1 MLRISGGISDE
12 NFNGSRVR
20 DTEDKNRFSKEGAD
34 FLKDALAKAIQPTK
48 NLSATNKE
56 KISQVSSKITQA
68 LADNTEAVQKIMS
81 EQDDTRK
88 EFLKLISMMTDA
100 QKKTGESSQV
110 AMKEIIK
117 QIERVKLTDGEGTKD
132 VAKILGLDAAQKEIA
147 KPLGRQTMTGALVE
161 KLTNVDIRKES
172 ITKAFTL
179 EKMFGLKPGSDDILK
194 SAQDEVAAG
203 KINTEA
209 AEAKAAVA
217 EATLGDTSTVTEK
230 VEKLKES
237 KEKESKE
244 KEINT
249 TTVPVVTT
257 NSQGGQAF
265 ATGTDRISPAF
276 QQVDLLEQ
284 ILQQLKDI
292 KDENPS
298 RTGVIS
304 PILIGAIVRALP
316 AILTALTV
324 GAGLLAL
331 KAIINALIDSNYVE
345 TTAEPILE
353 SREDMY
359 KAGIGMSDEDQARRK
374 EFANQPIERAKNSGL
389 YDKDYAG
396 NSEVDLDV
404 LASTTDPSMLQAI
417 LDDDDISDLD
427 RMRVEKRINQLN
439 TEGDLGPVRPSI
451 IPASAPPG
459 IETAPTATPETATP
473 EINPIDGRRSEGE
486 PVTEL
491 APIGSMPL
499 VDSNGNTVPEKVQAG
514 ESAKS
519 STAPIMMNIPAKD
532 VLGFAAEIL
541 IQNKMAAAP
550 TIGAGVLSMEA
561 QGLEKVV
568 SPTADAVN
576 NVSDLVENI
585 LSSIT
590 NNIQNITNNNN
601 TSGGSQAPNVLVN
614 PPTARNMGS
623 SVVQFLINNT

>member
-56 KISQVSSKITQA
+56 KISQVSSKMTQA

-230 VEKLKES
+230 VGKVKEA
-237 KEKESKE
+237 KE

-257 NSQGGQAF
+257 NSEGGQAF
-265 ATGTDRISPAF
+265 ATGTDRISPDF

-284 ILQQLKDI
+284 ILEQLK
-292 KDENPS
+292 KMEKVGGGGGLS
-298 RTGVIS
+298 LAALLAS
-304 PILIGAIVRALP
+304 PAVRAALVAAALAVAKATVIGSIVAGSAYAITKAIDMFKEKTGPTWEEFKNRPENAGKTDEELTKALRIESGIDSPLSDPNYDMTQDP
-316 AILTALTV
+316 AYPL
-324 GAGLLAL
+324 L
-331 KAIINALIDSNYVE
+331 KAKR
-345 TTAEPILE
+345 T
-353 SREDMY
+353 
-359 KAGIGMSDEDQARRK
+359 
-374 EFANQPIERAKNSGL
+374 GL
-389 YDKDYAG
+389 YDKDYVG
-396 NSEVDLDV
+396 NSEVDLNM
-404 LASTTDPSMLQAI
+404 LAATTDTAQLQAI
-417 LDDDDISDLD
+417 LDDNDLSDTD
-427 RMRVEKRINQLN
+427 RMRVSSRLEQIKR
-439 TEGDLGPVRPSI
+439 
-451 IPASAPPG
+451 
-459 IETAPTATPETATP
+459 ETPATP
-473 EINPIDGRRSEGE
+473 EISPTQTPPATPEIAPSTPEIAPSTPEIAPDQTPPATPEIAPSTPEIAPDQTPATPEILPPSKGE
-486 PVTEL
+486 AVSQL
-491 APIGSMPL
+491 ADIGTMPL
-499 VDSNGNTVPEKVQAG
+499 V
-514 ESAKS
+514 
-519 STAPIMMNIPAKD
+519 
-532 VLGFAAEIL
+532 
-541 IQNKMAAAP
+541 
-550 TIGAGVLSMEA
+550 GAGVLSMEA

-601 TSGGSQAPNVLVN
+601 TSGGGAQAPNVLMN
-614 PPTARNMGS
+614 PPTARNAGS
-623 SVVQFLINNT
+623 AWSEYLNKLATGR

>member
-56 KISQVSSKITQA
+56 KISQVSSKMTQA

-230 VEKLKES
+230 VGKVKEA
-237 KEKESKE
+237 KE

-257 NSQGGQAF
+257 NSEGGQAF
-265 ATGTDRISPAF
+265 ATGTDRISPDF

-284 ILQQLKDI
+284 ILEQLK
-292 KDENPS
+292 KMEKVGGGGGLS
-298 RTGVIS
+298 LAALLAS
-304 PILIGAIVRALP
+304 PAVRAALVAAALAVAKATVIGSIVAGSAYAITKAIDMFKEKTGPTWEEFKNRPENAGKTDEELTKALRIESGIDSPLSDPNYDMTQDP
-316 AILTALTV
+316 AYPL
-324 GAGLLAL
+324 L
-331 KAIINALIDSNYVE
+331 KAKR
-345 TTAEPILE
+345 T
-353 SREDMY
+353 
-359 KAGIGMSDEDQARRK
+359 
-374 EFANQPIERAKNSGL
+374 GL
-389 YDKDYAG
+389 YDKDYVG
-396 NSEVDLDV
+396 NSEVDLNM
-404 LASTTDPSMLQAI
+404 LAATTDTAQLQAI
-417 LDDDDISDLD
+417 LDDNDLSDTD
-427 RMRVEKRINQLN
+427 RMRVSSRLEQIKR
-439 TEGDLGPVRPSI
+439 
-451 IPASAPPG
+451 
-459 IETAPTATPETATP
+459 ETPATP
-473 EINPIDGRRSEGE
+473 EISPTQTPPATPEIAPSTPEIAPDQTPATPEILPPSKGE
-486 PVTEL
+486 AVSQL
-491 APIGSMPL
+491 ADIGTMPL
-499 VDSNGNTVPEKVQAG
+499 V
-514 ESAKS
+514 
-519 STAPIMMNIPAKD
+519 
-532 VLGFAAEIL
+532 
-541 IQNKMAAAP
+541 
-550 TIGAGVLSMEA
+550 GAGVLSMEA

-601 TSGGSQAPNVLVN
+601 TSGGGAQAPNVLMN
-614 PPTARNMGS
+614 PPTARNAGS
-623 SVVQFLINNT
+623 AWSEYLNKLATGR

>member
-12 NFNGSRVR
+12 GFSGSRVR

-56 KISQVSSKITQA
+56 KISQVSSKMTQA

-203 KINTEA
+203 KTNSERAGAQEDLA
-209 AEAKAAVA
+209 A
-217 EATLGDTSTVTEK
+217 ATLGDTSTVSEK
-230 VEKLKES
+230 VEKVKQ
-237 KEKESKE
+237 SKE

-249 TTVPVVTT
+249 TTVPVVTM
-257 NSQGGQAF
+257 NSEGGQSF

-284 ILQQLKDI
+284 ILEQLKKMESLSDNSMGLI
-292 KDENPS
+292 PGLPDVDVDGPNGKNKTKKPGRLGRAAKTVAKAAAAAATLLSPTVLGGIAATATLVATPLIVAQLVKENWPGENRRPDGPE
-298 RTGVIS
+298 RT
-304 PILIGAIVRALP
+304 RR
-316 AILTALTV
+316 TA
-324 GAGLLAL
+324 GGR
-331 KAIINALIDSNYVE
+331 E
-345 TTAEPILE
+345 TTTTAPL
-353 SREDMY
+353 S
-359 KAGIGMSDEDQARRK
+359 S
-374 EFANQPIERAKNSGL
+374 IERRNMEEYGTIDREEIQKIQMER
-389 YDKDYAG
+389 AG
-396 NSEVDLDV
+396 Y
-404 LASTTDPSMLQAI
+404 
-417 LDDDDISDLD
+417 
-427 RMRVEKRINQLN
+427 
-439 TEGDLGPVRPSI
+439 
-451 IPASAPPG
+451 
-459 IETAPTATPETATP
+459 ATPEVIDSKPLTDLSQEETVKAQTENPALIQAVKDMPAAQREAFLEVNPHMIPLVNDTGSLATP
-473 EINPIDGRRSEGE
+473 EIAPPSKGE
-486 PVTEL
+486 SVSQL
-491 APIGSMPL
+491 ADIGTMPL
-499 VDSNGNTVPEKVQAG
+499 V
-514 ESAKS
+514 
-519 STAPIMMNIPAKD
+519 
-532 VLGFAAEIL
+532 
-541 IQNKMAAAP
+541 
-550 TIGAGVLSMEA
+550 GAGVLSMEA

-568 SPTADAVN
+568 SPTGDAVN
-576 NVSDLVENI
+576 NM
-585 LSSIT
+585 SSLYNEKVANVI
-590 NNIQNITNNNN
+590 NNINNITNNNN
-601 TSGGSQAPNVLVN
+601 TSGGGAQAPNVLVN

-623 SVVQFLINNT
+623 SWGEFLNKLATGR

>member
-56 KISQVSSKITQA
+56 KISQVSSKMTQA

-203 KINTEA
+203 KINEQRGEA
-209 AEAKAAVA
+209 QAEIAA
-217 EATLGDTSTVTEK
+217 ATLDDTPTVTEK

-237 KEKESKE
+237 KEKE
-244 KEINT
+244 INT
-249 TTVPVVTT
+249 TTVPVVSTS

-284 ILQQLKDI
+284 ILEQLK
-292 KDENPS
+292 KMEKVGGGGGLS
-298 RTGVIS
+298 LAALLAS
-304 PILIGAIVRALP
+304 PAVRA
-316 AILTALTV
+316 AIAAAAVAAVKGTV
-324 GAGLLAL
+324 VGSILAGSTYAIL
-331 KAIINALIDSNYVE
+331 KAIDMFSAKSAASFEEFKNRPENAGKTDEELIKALRIESGIDSPAYDPNYDI
-345 TTAEPILE
+345 TQDPAYPLF
-353 SREDMY
+353 
-359 KAGIGMSDEDQARRK
+359 KAKQT
-374 EFANQPIERAKNSGL
+374 GL
-389 YDKDYAG
+389 YDKDYVG
-396 NSEVDLDV
+396 NSEVDLNM
-404 LASTTDPSMLQAI
+404 LAATTDTAQLQAI
-417 LDDDDISDLD
+417 LDDNDLSDTD
-427 RMRVEKRINQLN
+427 RMRVSSRLEQIKR
-439 TEGDLGPVRPSI
+439 ESPVTPDV
-451 IPASAPPG
+451 AP
-459 IETAPTATPETATP
+459 ATP
-473 EINPIDGRRSEGE
+473 EIAPDQTP
-486 PVTEL
+486 PVTPEIAPDQTPPVTPEIAPDQTPPVTPEIVPNDGAPSKGEEVSQL
-491 APIGSMPL
+491 ADIGTRPL
-499 VDSNGNTVPEKVQAG
+499 LV
-514 ESAKS
+514 
-519 STAPIMMNIPAKD
+519 
-532 VLGFAAEIL
+532 
-541 IQNKMAAAP
+541 
-550 TIGAGVLSMEA
+550 GAGVLSMEA

-568 SPTADAVN
+568 SPTGDAVN
-576 NVSDLVENI
+576 NM
-585 LSSIT
+585 SSLYDEKVANVI
-590 NNIQNITNNNN
+590 NNINNITNNNM
-601 TSGGSQAPNVLVN
+601 TGGGSQAPNVLVN
-614 PPTARNMGS
+614 PTTVRDPGS
-623 SVVQFLINNT
+623 SWVEFLNKLATGR

>member
-12 NFNGSRVR
+12 DFNGSRVR

-56 KISQVSSKITQA
+56 KISQVSSKMTQA

-100 QKKTGESSQV
+100 QKKTGESSKV

-194 SAQDEVAAG
+194 SAQEEVATG
-203 KINTEA
+203 KSNTEA

-217 EATLGDTSTVTEK
+217 EATLGDTSTVAEK
-230 VEKLKES
+230 VEKV
-237 KEKESKE
+237 KESKE

-257 NSQGGQAF
+257 ANSQGGKAF
-265 ATGTDRISPAF
+265 DTGTDRISPAF

-284 ILQQLKDI
+284 ILEQLK
-292 KDENPS
+292 KMEKVGGGGGLS
-298 RTGVIS
+298 LAALLAS
-304 PILIGAIVRALP
+304 PAVRAAIVAAVVTAAKATVVGSIIAGSTY
-316 AILTALTV
+316 AIT
-324 GAGLLAL
+324 
-331 KAIINALIDSNYVE
+331 KAI
-345 TTAEPILE
+345 
-353 SREDMY
+353 DMY
-359 KAGIGMSDEDQARRK
+359 KERTASTLEEFKNRPENAGKTDEELIKALRIENGLDSPTSDPNYDITQDPAYPLMK
-374 EFANQPIERAKNSGL
+374 AKSTGL
-389 YDKDYAG
+389 YDKDYIG
-396 NSEVDLDV
+396 NSEVDLNM
-404 LASTTDPSMLQAI
+404 LAASTDTAQLQAI
-417 LDDDDISDLD
+417 LDDNDLSELD
-427 RMRVEKRINQLN
+427 RVRVSRRIEQIKR
-439 TEGDLGPVRPSI
+439 
-451 IPASAPPG
+451 
-459 IETAPTATPETATP
+459 ETPATP
-473 EINPIDGRRSEGE
+473 EIAPTQTPPVTPEIAPATPEIAPDQTPATPEIVPNDGALDKGE
-486 PVTEL
+486 PVSEL
-491 APIGSMPL
+491 LDPGTGAMPL
-499 VDSNGNTVPEKVQAG
+499 VGS
-514 ESAKS
+514 
-519 STAPIMMNIPAKD
+519 
-532 VLGFAAEIL
+532 
-541 IQNKMAAAP
+541 
-550 TIGAGVLSMEA
+550 GVLSMEA
-561 QGLEKVV
+561 QGLDKVV

-590 NNIQNITNNNN
+590 NNIQNITNNN
-601 TSGGSQAPNVLVN
+601 TTGGGSQAPNVLMN
-614 PPTARNMGS
+614 PPTARNEGS
-623 SVVQFLINNT
+623 AWSEYLNKLATGR

>member
-12 NFNGSRVR
+12 DFNGSRVR

-56 KISQVSSKITQA
+56 KISQVSSKMTQA

-203 KINTEA
+203 KINT
-209 AEAKAAVA
+209 AKGDAVA
-217 EATLGDTSTVTEK
+217 DIAATTLGDTSTVTEK
-230 VEKLKES
+230 VEKVKEA
-237 KEKESKE
+237 KE

-249 TTVPVVTT
+249 TTVPVVSTS

-284 ILQQLKDI
+284 ILEQLK
-292 KDENPS
+292 KMEKVGGGGGLS
-298 RTGVIS
+298 LAALLAS
-304 PILIGAIVRALP
+304 PAVRAALV
-316 AILTALTV
+316 AAAVVAAKATVVGSIVAGSAYVLTKAFDMVREKTAPMWEEFINRPEN
-324 GAGLLAL
+324 AGKTTEELI
-331 KAIINALIDSNYVE
+331 KAHRVE
-345 TTAEPILE
+345 TGLDSDPNY
-353 SREDMY
+353 DMTQDPAY
-359 KAGIGMSDEDQARRK
+359 PLFKAKRT
-374 EFANQPIERAKNSGL
+374 GL
-389 YDKDYAG
+389 YDKDYVG
-396 NSEVDLDV
+396 NSEVDLNM
-404 LASTTDPSMLQAI
+404 LAATTDTAQLQAI
-417 LDDDDISDLD
+417 LDDNDLSDTD
-427 RMRVEKRINQLN
+427 RMRVSRRLEQIKR
-439 TEGDLGPVRPSI
+439 
-451 IPASAPPG
+451 
-459 IETAPTATPETATP
+459 ETPATP
-473 EINPIDGRRSEGE
+473 EIAPTQTP
-486 PVTEL
+486 PVTPEIAPSTPEIAPDQTPVNPEILPPSKGESVSQL
-491 APIGSMPL
+491 ADVGTMPL
-499 VDSNGNTVPEKVQAG
+499 V
-514 ESAKS
+514 
-519 STAPIMMNIPAKD
+519 
-532 VLGFAAEIL
+532 
-541 IQNKMAAAP
+541 
-550 TIGAGVLSMEA
+550 GAGVLSMEA

-576 NVSDLVENI
+576 NM
-585 LSSIT
+585 SSLYDEKVANVI
-590 NNIQNITNNNN
+590 NNINNITNNNM
-601 TSGGSQAPNVLVN
+601 TGSDSQAPSVLVN
-614 PPTARNMGS
+614 STTVRNPGS
-623 SVVQFLINNT
+623 SWFEFLNKLATGR

>member
-1 MLRISGGISDE
+1 
-12 NFNGSRVR
+12 
-20 DTEDKNRFSKEGAD
+20 
-34 FLKDALAKAIQPTK
+34 
-48 NLSATNKE
+48 
-56 KISQVSSKITQA
+56 VSSKMTQA

-230 VEKLKES
+230 VEKVKEA
-237 KEKESKE
+237 KE

-257 NSQGGQAF
+257 NSEGGQAF

-284 ILQQLKDI
+284 ILQQLKDMEGLGADSSSSTTI
-292 KDENPS
+292 IP
-298 RTGVIS
+298 G
-304 PILIGAIVRALP
+304 PGAIP
-316 AILTALTV
+316 
-324 GAGLLAL
+324 AGLVTTLAS
-331 KAIINALIDSNYVE
+331 AVGPALMIGSTVALLGVAARIMWENWPGQDSLE
-345 TTAEPILE
+345 DGPERTIRGPGGRERTTTAPLSYNERRNMEEYGTID
-353 SREDMY
+353 REEIQKIQM
-359 KAGIGMSDEDQARRK
+359 
-374 EFANQPIERAKNSGL
+374 ERAG
-389 YDKDYAG
+389 Y
-396 NSEVDLDV
+396 
-404 LASTTDPSMLQAI
+404 
-417 LDDDDISDLD
+417 
-427 RMRVEKRINQLN
+427 
-439 TEGDLGPVRPSI
+439 
-451 IPASAPPG
+451 
-459 IETAPTATPETATP
+459 ATPEVIDSKPLTDLSQEDTVKAQTENPAFIQAVKDMPEAQREAFLEVNPHMRPLVNDTGSLATP
-473 EINPIDGRRSEGE
+473 EIAPDQTSATPEIAPDQTSATPEIAPDQTP
-486 PVTEL
+486 PVTPEIVPNDGALSKGESVSQL
-491 APIGSMPL
+491 ADVGTMPL
-499 VDSNGNTVPEKVQAG
+499 V
-514 ESAKS
+514 
-519 STAPIMMNIPAKD
+519 
-532 VLGFAAEIL
+532 
-541 IQNKMAAAP
+541 
-550 TIGAGVLSMEA
+550 GAGVLSMEA

-601 TSGGSQAPNVLVN
+601 TSGGGAQAPNMLIN
-614 PPTARNMGS
+614 PSTPRNTGA

>member
-12 NFNGSRVR
+12 DFNGSRVR

-56 KISQVSSKITQA
+56 KISQVSSKMTQA

-230 VEKLKES
+230 VGKVKEA
-237 KEKESKE
+237 KE

-257 NSQGGQAF
+257 NSEGGQAF
-265 ATGTDRISPAF
+265 ATGTDRISPDF

-284 ILQQLKDI
+284 ILEQLK
-292 KDENPS
+292 KMEKVGGGGGLS
-298 RTGVIS
+298 LAALLAS
-304 PILIGAIVRALP
+304 PAVRAALVAAALAVAKATVIGSIVAGSAYAITKAIDMFKEKTGPTWEEFKNRPENAGKTDEELTKALRIESGIDSPLSDPNYDMTQDP
-316 AILTALTV
+316 AYPL
-324 GAGLLAL
+324 L
-331 KAIINALIDSNYVE
+331 KAKR
-345 TTAEPILE
+345 T
-353 SREDMY
+353 
-359 KAGIGMSDEDQARRK
+359 
-374 EFANQPIERAKNSGL
+374 GL
-389 YDKDYAG
+389 YDKDYVG
-396 NSEVDLDV
+396 NSEVDLNM
-404 LASTTDPSMLQAI
+404 LAATTDTAQLQAI
-417 LDDDDISDLD
+417 LDDNDLSDTD
-427 RMRVEKRINQLN
+427 RMRVSSRLEQIKR
-439 TEGDLGPVRPSI
+439 
-451 IPASAPPG
+451 
-459 IETAPTATPETATP
+459 ETPATP
-473 EINPIDGRRSEGE
+473 EISPTQTPPATPEIAPSTPEIAPSTPEIAPDQTPPATPEIAPSTPEIAPDQTPATPEILPPSKGE
-486 PVTEL
+486 AVSQL
-491 APIGSMPL
+491 ADIGTMPL
-499 VDSNGNTVPEKVQAG
+499 V
-514 ESAKS
+514 
-519 STAPIMMNIPAKD
+519 
-532 VLGFAAEIL
+532 
-541 IQNKMAAAP
+541 
-550 TIGAGVLSMEA
+550 GAGVLSMEA

-601 TSGGSQAPNVLVN
+601 TSGGGAQAPNVLMN
-614 PPTARNMGS
+614 PPTARNAGS
-623 SVVQFLINNT
+623 AWSEYLNKLATGR